1 MKQTG
6 LKPRTLYN
14 YKLSVEPETTE
25 ETTEETPETVPRFK
39 ETTEETAEDTTC
51 NDVEEHIP
59 DALNTNRD
67 VYNEDVKSKRVDD
80 VIEDAERVDD
90 VKEYNTS
97 EAKTSDVLN
106 NGCAKRVDDVIEDAE
121 RVDDVIEDAERVD
134 DVIEDAE
141 RVDDVIEDA
150 ERVDDV
156 KEYNTSEAKTSDVLN
171 NGCAKRADDV
181 IEATTSLTTMRCGAH
196 DANLMTA
203 IQDHD
208 LIGVRTKVLRG
219 EYWVWGQSPPPPEGF
234 APENHSP

>member
-67 VYNEDVKSKRVDD
+67 VYNEDAKS
-80 VIEDAERVDD
+80 
-90 VKEYNTS
+90 
-97 EAKTSDVLN
+97 
-106 NGCAKRVDDVIEDAE
+106 KRVDDVIEDAE
-121 RVDDVIEDAERVD
+121 RVDDVIEDAK
-134 DVIEDAE
+134 

-208 LIGVRTKVLRG
+208 LIGVRTGGGK
-219 EYWVWGQSPPPPEGF
+219 YWVWGQSTGSGGK
-234 APENHSP
+234 APHGP

>member
-67 VYNEDVKSKRVDD
+67 VYNEDAKSK
-80 VIEDAERVDD
+80 
-90 VKEYNTS
+90 
-97 EAKTSDVLN
+97 
-106 NGCAKRVDDVIEDAE
+106 
-121 RVDDVIEDAERVD
+121 
-134 DVIEDAE
+134 

-208 LIGVRTKVLRG
+208 LIGVRTGGGK
-219 EYWVWGQSPPPPEGF
+219 YWVWGQSTGSGGK
-234 APENHSP
+234 APHSP